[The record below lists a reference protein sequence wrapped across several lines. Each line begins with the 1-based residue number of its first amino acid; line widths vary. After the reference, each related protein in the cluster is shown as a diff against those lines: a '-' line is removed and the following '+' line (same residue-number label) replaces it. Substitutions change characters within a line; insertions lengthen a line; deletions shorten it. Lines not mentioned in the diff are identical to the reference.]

1 MKKYEQR
8 LRDLWDD
15 IKNINKCII
24 RIPEE
29 EERRLEEKK
38 KSDNQQMTSH
48 QIQQRPEG
56 GRKEKRSQINN
67 LSLHLKK
74 QEK

>member
-8 LRDLWDD
+8 LRDLGDN

-29 EERRLEEKK
+29 EDRRLEEKK
-38 KSDNQQMTSH
+38 NDNQQMTSH
-48 QIQQRPEG
+48 QIQQRPRG
-56 GRKEKRSQINN
+56 IKEQKNRDEQ
-67 LSLHLKK
+67 
-74 QEK
+74 